1 MTDYPQPEPHPVDA
15 SASVNV
21 GLAAAKSEAD
31 GIIRDKA
38 SPYWD
43 SGHYQHRET
52 VDRVTNLMA
61 QVHGD
66 RPAYEDGVAGSETSD
81 FSDQFDELLAPPPDP
96 GAYDFSDIRLDEGE
110 EWDPGAEEQVR
121 GWFQQLGISETEGRV
136 FTQRFD
142 EFRRL
147 DVDSL
152 DRIRHGSEVSLEKHW
167 GADYEANM
175 RSARA
180 VVAAVGPDFREFL
193 NRSGM
198 GNDHAMCLTLNRIAK
213 ANGL

>member
-1 MTDYPQPEPHPVDA
+1 MTDFPQPEPHSVDA
-15 SASVNV
+15 SASVQV
-21 GLAAAKSEAD
+21 DPVAAKAEAD
-31 GIIRDKA
+31 SIIRDKA

-52 VDRVTNLMA
+52 VDRVTDLMA

-81 FSDQFDELLAPPPDP
+81 FADQFDELLAPPEDP
-96 GAYDFSDIRLDEGE
+96 SAYDFSDIRLDDGE
-110 EWDPGAEEQVR
+110 EWDPEAEQQVR

-147 DVDSL
+147 DIDSL
-152 DRIRHGSEVSLEKHW
+152 ERIREGSEIGLGKHW
-167 GADYEANM
+167 GDQYEANM

-198 GNDHAMCLTLNRIAK
+198 GNDHAMALTLNRIAK